1 MITESK
7 MTYQE
12 ALKVLGATGSET
24 SAEMSRLFKRASLR
38 NHPDRGGSNELMQ
51 KINQAYDVVTKT
63 GPSGARSETAGDVR
77 ARYARQKKEWEEK
90 VDAYFVVAKNYF
102 STKFNAQEF
111 AEYFTKYT
119 GLPTT
124 FKQEVTKG
132 SHGVYAS
139 FRFTSGDA
147 YFDFGF
153 NCTPPNGQGLASPDS
168 SALGSVSV
176 STFVLVGTK
185 KHKMASRD
193 YQWGKNPDKITPE
206 SLFPSKKLES
216 IFSPVQ
222 KNIKYKRADYLAS
235 FRKLLGADISGND
248 IFVEVGTLKVRFY
261 RHVFMRKGAYV
272 FSAVYD
278 PAVSKYRPAAQ
289 LRGTMFEDEDGACLD
304 MIVDTFKEL
313 QKLKP
318 SVQGV
323 VNAIDKMNAEFAA
336 GHRSASFVK
345 RVAAQEAAPKPEEK
359 PKRTVNRIGKE
370 EYFAALKDIGAR
382 VMPTSGY
389 VEFDNGAGVTINF
402 KRIVVNR
409 KAYYSFSSFDFM
421 YSGQKHIEWLKGID
435 IAEDT
440 KGASISLLTDTLKSL
455 RGISD
460 WNTVK
465 SALDQMNSNFKAGKF
480 SAPHVKKEAEQ
491 KAPKQKDEI
500 GAQPTKPQAAKKD
513 TPEVEKSQAVH
524 AAREKANMNNTIRK
538 MMTMLVKAQRKD
550 TPEDIKKEV
559 DAAIQLWRL
568 TY

>member
-153 NCTPPNGQGLASPDS
+153 NCTPPNGQGLAAPDS

-206 SLFPSKKLES
+206 SLFPAKKLES
-216 IFSPVQ
+216 IFSPTQ
-222 KNIKYKRADYLAS
+222 KNLKFKRADYMAS
-235 FRKLLGADISGND
+235 FSKLLGAKISGND
-248 IFVEVGTLKVRFY
+248 IVVDVGDLQVHFY

-272 FSAVYD
+272 FQYVIN
-278 PAVSKYRPAAQ
+278 PAVNKFRPAER
-289 LRGTMFEDEDGACLD
+289 LKGTMLEDEDGACLD
-304 MIVDTFKEL
+304 MIIDTFKEM
-313 QKLKP
+313 QKVKP
-318 SVQGV
+318 DASGIAAV
-323 VNAIDKMNAEFAA
+323 IDRMNAEFAA

-345 RVAAQEAAPKPEEK
+345 RTAQQAAAPKPEEK
-359 PKRTVNRIGKE
+359 PKRTVNRIGKDD
-370 EYFAALKDIGAR
+370 YINALKQAGATFR
-382 VMPTSGY
+382 SNYG
-389 VEFDNGAGVTINF
+389 EFDNGAGITVHF
-402 KRIVVNR
+402 KREISNR
-409 KAYYSFSSFDFM
+409 KGLWSFTSFNFTH
-421 YSGQKHIEWLKGID
+421 SGQKHVEWFKDVD
-435 IAEDT
+435 ITEDS
-440 KGASISLLTDTLKSL
+440 KGASIGLMVDTLKQL
-455 RGISD
+455 RGVAD
-460 WNTVK
+460 WYTARK
-465 SALDQMNSNFKAGKF
+465 ILEGMRDNFNAGKF

-491 KAPKQKDEI
+491 KRTEAQAKDEL
-500 GAQPTKPQAAKKD
+500 GAQPTKPQAAKKEA
-513 TPEVEKSQAVH
+513 PAVDKAH
-524 AAREKANMNNTIRK
+524 EAQMAKEKAQMNATIRS
-538 MMTMLVKAQRKD
+538 MLSALVKAGRKD
-550 TPEDIKKEV
+550 TPEEIRTAVNE
-559 DAAIQLWRL
+559 AIALWGL
-568 TY
+568 KH